1 MTQTLVGKNNMCSNN
16 LLGKHEYGQ
25 KSIPNEI
32 RNLKIKIINNI
43 ILPLISKQW
52 TELYENMFFLEN
64 IKIKLDRYY
73 QLYKL
78 EDLLLYKDIICAF
91 ENVLNEHTQLVDLEK
106 KIYSSKG
113 EEFTSIVYKTTMIRL
128 RPEYEIYDAIFGKPK
143 RDKNQYYN
151 DETIAFI
158 KRSLMQENISFKKI
172 KEQVIV
178 NFPSL

>member
-64 IKIKLDRYY
+64 IK
-73 QLYKL
+73 
-78 EDLLLYKDIICAF
+78 
-91 ENVLNEHTQLVDLEK
+91 
-106 KIYSSKG
+106 KIY
-113 EEFTSIVYKTTMIRL
+113 
-128 RPEYEIYDAIFGKPK
+128 
-143 RDKNQYYN
+143 
-151 DETIAFI
+151 
-158 KRSLMQENISFKKI
+158 
-172 KEQVIV
+172 
-178 NFPSL
+178 

>member
-1 MTQTLVGKNNMCSNN
+1 
-16 LLGKHEYGQ
+16 
-25 KSIPNEI
+25 
-32 RNLKIKIINNI
+32 
-43 ILPLISKQW
+43 
-52 TELYENMFFLEN
+52 
-64 IKIKLDRYY
+64 
-73 QLYKL
+73 
-78 EDLLLYKDIICAF
+78 
-91 ENVLNEHTQLVDLEK
+91 
-106 KIYSSKG
+106 
-113 EEFTSIVYKTTMIRL
+113 MIRL